1 MVRLPGKITIDG
13 KGYSLKSE
21 LVTDRNAGWIR
32 VIYRPDD
39 EKEGNPPIVTGGGE
53 IFPLST
59 VRTTEEE
66 AFEDMRGRLELCRNK
81 YKEIDRAIKKQ
92 CNI

>member
-1 MVRLPGKITIDG
+1 MVRLPGKLSIDG
-13 KGYSLKSE
+13 KNYSLKSE
-21 LVTDRNAGWIR
+21 FITDRNAGWVR

-39 EKEGNPPIVTGGGE
+39 EKEGNPPIVASNGD

-66 AFEDMRGRLELCRNK
+66 AFEDMRGRLDLCRSK
-81 YKEIDRAIKKQ
+81 YKEIDKALKKL
-92 CNI
+92 